1 MKPRKSSSPTIS
13 PRRVSSRNRPKTQ
26 ANSLEDNEVADLF
39 GSSSKNQSQVGSF
52 QTNNISRFQITP
64 TNDSKDSNCSNG
76 SFQVPTQP
84 PRPSKRKIPLEI
96 QSSNPKILNSTK
108 NSSSQS
114 QPSSRTSPN
123 NLSDQPQFSKRL
135 VTSKARRALFP
146 SNQSGNL
153 PMIDFHRQNRE
164 LLRKNLKRK
173 CDIWGYDFGND
184 RPVNVND
191 ENISPM
197 AIVSNT
203 TNTST
208 SRCSQ
213 SSIESEPSSTFN
225 PISATGSSNQNSSS
239 AASLFMNTLP
249 LTGGSVCGSV
259 RSESEVGSSSI
270 RSSPVSMLSQSERSE
285 FGNNSSSVLMQ
296 LKGAWQK
303 TESAPKF
310 YQTRS
315 RAKKLKEVEAD
326 IRRFENK
333 NNNKQAEENFSNL
346 SKKTFIGINAT
357 LTSVIGAENITDHT
371 KINNKNEIAIFE
383 DTRSDDNLKGVG
395 KKLGKKTPLKI
406 KLGFGLLHEESLLQ
420 L

>member
-1 MKPRKSSSPTIS
+1 MKPRKGSSPTIS

-26 ANSLEDNEVADLF
+26 TNSLEDNEVADLF
-39 GSSSKNQSQVGSF
+39 GSSSKNLSQVGSF
-52 QTNNISRFQITP
+52 QANNISRFQITP

-84 PRPSKRKIPLEI
+84 PRPSKRKIPVEI
-96 QSSNPKILNSTK
+96 LSSNPKILNSAE

-114 QPSSRTSPN
+114 RPTSRTSPN
-123 NLSDQPQFSKRL
+123 DLSDQPQFSKRL

-164 LLRKNLKRK
+164 LLKKNLKRK
-173 CDIWGYDFGND
+173 CDLWGYDFGND

-197 AIVSNT
+197 AVVST
-203 TNTST
+203 TRNTST

-213 SSIESEPSSTFN
+213 SSIESEPSSILN
-225 PISATGSSNQNSSS
+225 PISATGPSNSSS

-285 FGNNSSSVLMQ
+285 LGNNNNSSSVLLQ

-303 TESAPKF
+303 TETAPKF

-315 RAKKLKEVEAD
+315 RVKKLKEVEAD
-326 IRRFENK
+326 IKRFDNK
-333 NNNKQAEENFSNL
+333 NNNNKQAEENFSNF
-346 SKKTFIGINAT
+346 SKKTFMGINAT

-371 KINNKNEIAIFE
+371 KNNNKNEIAIFE

-406 KLGFGLLHEESLLQ
+406 KLGFGLLHE
-420 L
+420 